1 MKVRLSSL
9 LGKHFFQYVALGLLA
24 TAAAAFPADMTERV
38 QFNKFDNNWVK
49 SLWALF
55 FIEYQYI
62 LWQKLEIGVAHG
74 MNLCENYLRKL

>member
-1 MKVRLSSL
+1 MDIIGQAFVYEGACRARQALSNML
-9 LGKHFFQYVALGLLA
+9 LGPILA
-24 TAAAAFPADMTERV
+24 TAVSADMTERV

-62 LWQKLEIGVAHG
+62 LWQKLGIGCAWYEF
-74 MNLCENYLRKL
+74 M